1 MKRLTLVAIIAVTA
15 LCAASAADSS
25 NPFISLSVGP
35 KAGAMFYSGAV
46 GLTAGISLVAELD
59 RPVGSFKPYVSA
71 NLLYGYT
78 DGFDHNEQD
87 FYAAVG
93 AGLSVEPF
101 AGAKG
106 GAASGRIPLAFSFG
120 VDVGGGYTNDVYT
133 SGRTAGVGGFLVEP
147 KVGIEYR
154 IGAVVFSLSPAYRCI
169 FTPATTKQ
177 TLNVQLGVR
186 YIVKGAR
193 K

>member
-1 MKRLTLVAIIAVTA
+1 M
-15 LCAASAADSS
+15 
-25 NPFISLSVGP
+25 NF
-35 KAGAMFYSGAV
+35 
-46 GLTAGISLVAELD
+46 
-59 RPVGSFKPYVSA
+59 
-71 NLLYGYT
+71 LYGYT

-87 FYAAVG
+87 YYAAIG

-101 AGAKG
+101 ANAKG

-120 VDVGGGYTNDVYT
+120 VDVGSGYTNDVYT
-133 SGRTAGVGGFLVEP
+133 TGRTAGVVGFFVEP

-154 IGAVVFSLSPAYRCI
+154 IGAAVLSLSPAYRCI

-177 TLNVQLGVR
+177 TVIVQLGIR
-186 YIVKGAR
+186 YILKGAR